1 MNTILEMQKELQSKL
16 HVKNQAIKNI
26 ENIPT
31 LGEKCDALMYN
42 KNALDYEF
50 KEVLE
55 ALSVSDDP
63 SSLWKNWKLKYNETR
78 SKLYTD
84 LTDSQKRELQM
95 EFVDMFCFFLN
106 MMIVLEIDTETLF
119 SLYKEKYKINL
130 SRIKDY

>member
-106 MMIVLEIDTETLF
+106 MMLVLEIDAETLF

>member
-16 HVKNQAIKNI
+16 HVKNQTIKSI
-26 ENIPT
+26 DNIPT

-55 ALSVSDDP
+55 ALSASDDP

-78 SKLYTD
+78 SKLYAD
-84 LTDSQKRELQM
+84 LTPIQKRELQM

-106 MMIVLEIDTETLF
+106 MMLVLEIDSETLF
-119 SLYKEKYKINL
+119 SLYKEKYRNFIL
-130 SRIKDY
+130 FI